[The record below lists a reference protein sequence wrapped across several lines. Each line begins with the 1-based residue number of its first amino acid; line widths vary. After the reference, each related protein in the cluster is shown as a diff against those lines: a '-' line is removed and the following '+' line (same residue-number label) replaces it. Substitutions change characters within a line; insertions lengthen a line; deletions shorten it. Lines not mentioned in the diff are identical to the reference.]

1 MSKPGI
7 TCAQLQGVI
16 TTRLVSESYKRS
28 WLFACSPCS
37 HAWSTETVSCPSK
50 AWGTRELPHPNGDFF
65 NSTQYVSCFA
75 GNKQNQHFF
84 IPDGLIVSILYDT
97 FQLETSNYE
106 GSMVIVVTVCLH
118 LVINLRSHILLHCL
132 ICMPSCRAV
141 RASHYKERV
150 LN

>member
-1 MSKPGI
+1 MHGALKRFHAHQRRGE
-7 TCAQLQGVI
+7 QG
-16 TTRLVSESYKRS
+16 S
-28 WLFACSPCS
+28 S
-37 HAWSTETVSCPSK
+37 H
-50 AWGTRELPHPNGDFF
+50 
-65 NSTQYVSCFA
+65 TQMVTSSIVHVSCFA
-75 GNKQNQHFF
+75 GNKQNQHIF

-106 GSMVIVVTVCLH
+106 GSMVIVVTVRLH
-118 LVINLRSHILLHCL
+118 LVINLRSHILRHCL